1 MNYLT
6 MRLMKALE
14 RAKVAQWVIANCYTN
29 ELDDAD
35 EINGMYAI
43 IQRTLTRT
51 FEGNES
57 N

>member
-1 MNYLT
+1 